1 MRGIAQNCAK
11 NIMNSFPVVLN
22 KLHWIRNLLLSV
34 LPVIDICI
42 IVHQR
47 EDNTSLKVLVY
58 TINCGMSACLRS
70 YPVPHNS
77 HTSAYKSTLLE

>member
-1 MRGIAQNCAK
+1 MRGIARNCAK

-22 KLHWIRNLLLSV
+22 KLHWIRNLRLSV

-58 TINCGMSACLRS
+58 ALVGVINCGMSAYGHDEKFVARQS
-70 YPVPHNS
+70 
-77 HTSAYKSTLLE
+77 